1 MAVSNIGTNG
11 ALSQPKFRAALTDIF
26 AGAVC
31 SILSIAYCLSYAALI
46 FTGPLEH
53 ALAYGVAVTF
63 LSAAIGGAI
72 VALRSSLPFA
82 VAGPDSSISVVIA
95 AMVATLIQRL
105 AAHGGTDFLL
115 PGLIAMSLTTALTG
129 LLLCVLGFA
138 HAGRAIRFVPFPVI
152 GGFLGATGWLLITG
166 AMQVVTD
173 QKPVLANLGAFAD
186 GAIAAKLGAA
196 LIVAVVLYLALR
208 RSKSPFTMP
217 GVLLAAFAATYLMLL
232 LTGSSLADAQ
242 TQGWMFR
249 PQPLAGLVS
258 PWQPAALRG
267 FSWTETPAL
276 AGDVLAVMFVTIINF
291 LLNSTGIEIST
302 RTEANIDRDLKVL
315 GVANIVTA
323 AAGGYV
329 SCTSLSRSILVRTA
343 GATGRLSGLTVA
355 AISVALLIAGPAF
368 VGYVPKYILGG
379 LLFFLGW
386 GLVYQWLIQSARQ
399 LLLVDY
405 LSLLAIA
412 LLIIN
417 WGFIAGVLT
426 GIVIGCATFALSISR
441 VSAIK
446 FSFDG
451 SEYRS
456 SLDRGPYEQ
465 SLLAD
470 HGREIQGMALQSY
483 LFFGSA
489 NRLYQHVK
497 ALLAKERQCRFLI
510 FDFQRVTGIDS
521 SATQSFAQIKQA
533 AGEAGARVV
542 LVKLS
547 PELERAFRSASLIG
561 DDDVVVAS
569 DLDRALES
577 CEQAIIEAHRIEVS
591 DSRSLRAWL
600 SEALGDAQLADRLAE
615 YCRRLE
621 VQPGD
626 VIARQG
632 DPATSMHLILEG
644 RVGIIV
650 DLPEGRTARV
660 RSLGGHT
667 TVGEMG
673 LITQSPRSATIQAE
687 AASVLYVLDADAFE
701 RIKREQP
708 ALSQA
713 LLGYVITVLTERL
726 SFANRLIGVLQR

>member
-1 MAVSNIGTNG
+1 
-11 ALSQPKFRAALTDIF
+11 
-26 AGAVC
+26 
-31 SILSIAYCLSYAALI
+31 
-46 FTGPLEH
+46 
-53 ALAYGVAVTF
+53 
-63 LSAAIGGAI
+63 
-72 VALRSSLPFA
+72 
-82 VAGPDSSISVVIA
+82 
-95 AMVATLIQRL
+95 
-105 AAHGGTDFLL
+105 
-115 PGLIAMSLTTALTG
+115 MSLTTALTG

-173 QKPVLANLGAFAD
+173 QKPVLANLGAFAN
-186 GAIAAKLGAA
+186 GAIAAKLGAT
-196 LIVAVVLYLALR
+196 LIVAVALYLALR

-217 GVLLAAFAATYLMLL
+217 GVLLAALAATYLILL
-232 LTGSSLADAQ
+232 LTGSSLIDAQ
-242 TQGWMFR
+242 AHGWMFR
-249 PQPLAGLVS
+249 PQPVAGLVS
-258 PWQPAALRG
+258 PWQPAALRS
-267 FSWTETPAL
+267 FSWTEMPAL

-291 LLNSTGIEIST
+291 LLNTTGIEIST

-315 GVANIVTA
+315 GVANIAAA

-405 LSLLAIA
+405 LSLIAIA

-510 FDFQRVTGIDS
+510 FDFQRVTGINS

-533 AGEAGARVV
+533 AAEAGASIV
-542 LVKLS
+542 LVKLG
-547 PELERAFRSASLIG
+547 PELERPFRSASLIA
-561 DDDVVVAS
+561 DDVVVAS

-577 CEQAIIEAHRIEVS
+577 CEQAIIEAHRAEVS